1 MSPPMPAEYTGFAH
15 DPAPEV
21 WACFAAIAAGPMAG
35 LPLCNPALE
44 VATIGFRPWQG
55 EWLGALLTPWSL
67 SLMLLPGTGGRF
79 RPLAVDERQS
89 WAFPSGEYEFLGNR
103 EPALGPYQM
112 CSLYSPVFEFASQID
127 AEAVALAA
135 LDALFSAPDGAAG
148 ADAAAEQARLQGESI
163 AAAPVSRRDFL
174 RGGPFLRGRG

>member
-1 MSPPMPAEYTGFAH
+1 MSTTMPADHTGFVL
-15 DPAPEV
+15 DPAPAV
-21 WACFAAIAAGPMAG
+21 RACFSAIATGPMAG

-44 VATIGFRPWQG
+44 VAAIGFRSWQG

-79 RPLAVDERQS
+79 RPLAVDERQC
-89 WAFPSGEYEFLGNR
+89 WAFPSGEYAFLGNR
-103 EPALGPYQM
+103 EPELGPYQM
-112 CSLYSPVFEFASQID
+112 CSLYSPVFEFVSQID

-135 LDALFSAPDGAAG
+135 LDALFCAPDGAAE
-148 ADAAAEQARLQGESI
+148 ADAAAQQARLQGESV

-174 RGGPFLRGRG
+174 RGGLLLRGRG